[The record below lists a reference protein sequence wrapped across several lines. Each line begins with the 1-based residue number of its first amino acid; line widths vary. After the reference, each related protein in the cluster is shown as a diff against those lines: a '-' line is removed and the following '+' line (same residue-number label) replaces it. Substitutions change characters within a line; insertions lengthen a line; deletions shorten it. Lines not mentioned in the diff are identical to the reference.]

1 MCHSWLRSSKHL
13 CQRNL
18 LWRAYV
24 TGITCPGL
32 TLFSID
38 LVLTVDENNNVNLG
52 TLSSRSARYWP
63 ERLAVIDRHTRLTFA
78 QLEQRA
84 NQLASALLAQGI
96 AMGEHVA
103 ILAPNRAELVEAEV
117 AFYKAGLV
125 KVPVNARLAPDE
137 VIQVLNDAC
146 SVALIADAQ
155 LAQALLARRHE
166 IPSVRLIVTLGERGG
181 DITYAALLALGS
193 SQPISCDLPDDAL
206 AVLHYTSGSSGVLK
220 AAMLSVGNR
229 KALIRK
235 SLASPTRRAAPGD
248 VMAHVGPITHA
259 SGMQLMPLLAVGA
272 CNLLLERYD
281 DQLLLETIQREGV
294 TRLFLVPA
302 MINRLVNFPDVE
314 RYDLSSLRL
323 VMYGA
328 APMAPA
334 LVKRAIEVFGPILAQ
349 GYGAGETCSLV
360 TVLTEQDHLCEG
372 GDYRRLA
379 SCGRCYFET
388 DLRVVN
394 DHFQDVQPGEVG
406 EIVVKGPDIM
416 QGYWRAPHLT
426 AEVMHDGYYL
436 TGDLA
441 TVDEQGYVFIV
452 DRKKEMIISG
462 GFNIYPSEVEQV
474 LYSMPQVFEAAVVGV
489 PDEQWGEAV
498 RAVIVLKPGMALQE
512 QDVIEHCAQALAGF
526 KKPRA
531 VDFVSELPK
540 NPNGKVVRRL
550 IRDAYWQN
558 SERRI

>member
-1 MCHSWLRSSKHL
+1 MELFSQLKP
-13 CQRNL
+13 
-18 LWRAYV
+18 LWPAS
-24 TGITCPGL
+24 ITSITPL
-32 TLFSID
+32 KPTLFSIVP
-38 LVLTVDENNNVNLG
+38 VLTVDENNNVNLG
-52 TLSSRSARYWP
+52 KIISRSARYWP
-63 ERLAVIDRHTRLTFA
+63 ERMAVIDRHTRLNFA
-78 QLEQRA
+78 QLEQRT
-84 NQLASALLAQGI
+84 NQLASALLGQGI
-96 AMGEHVA
+96 STGEHVA
-103 ILAPNRAELVEAEV
+103 ILAENRLELVEAEI
-117 AFYKAGLV
+117 AFYKTGLV
-125 KVPVNARLAPDE
+125 KVPVNARLSLEE
-137 VIQVLNDAC
+137 VIQIINDSC
-146 SVALIADAQ
+146 SVGLIATPMFAEALIA
-155 LAQALLARRHE
+155 RRAE
-166 IPSVRLIVTLGERGG
+166 VPGLRLVVTLGEKGG
-181 DITYAALLALGS
+181 DIAYSALLDQGS
-193 SQPISCDLPDDAL
+193 EAPVSCDLPDDAL

-235 SLASPTRRAAPGD
+235 SVASPTRRAAPDD

-281 DQLLLETIQREGV
+281 DQLLLESIQRERV

-302 MINRLVNFPDVE
+302 MINRLVNFPGVD

-328 APMAPA
+328 APMAPS
-334 LVKRAIEVFGPILAQ
+334 LVKRAIEMFGPILAQ

-360 TVLTEQDHLCEG
+360 TVLTEQDHICEE

-394 DHFQDVQPGEVG
+394 ENFEDVKPGEIG

-416 QGYWRAPHLT
+416 QGYWRAPELT
-426 AEVMHDGYYL
+426 AEVMREGFYL
-436 TGDLA
+436 SGDLA

-462 GFNIYPSEVEQV
+462 GFNIYPTEVEQV
-474 LYSMPQVFEAAVVGV
+474 LYTLPEVFEAAVIGV

-498 RAVIVLKPGMALQE
+498 RAVVVLKPGTALSE
-512 QDVIEHCAQALAGF
+512 LEVIDHCARTLAGF

-558 SERRI
+558 SDRRI

>member
-1 MCHSWLRSSKHL
+1 MVSCVQLKSLYPAST
-13 CQRNL
+13 
-18 LWRAYV
+18 
-24 TGITCPGL
+24 TGITAL
-32 TLFSID
+32 ASTLFSIAT
-38 LVLTVDENNNVNLG
+38 VLTVDENNNVNLG
-52 TLSSRSARYWP
+52 KIISRSAKYWP
-63 ERLAVIDRHTRLTFA
+63 ERMAVIDQQTRLTFA
-78 QLEQRA
+78 QLEQRT
-84 NQLASALLAQGI
+84 NRLASALLAQGVS
-96 AMGEHVA
+96 AGEHVA
-103 ILAPNRAELVEAEV
+103 ILAANRVELVEAEV
-117 AFYKAGLV
+117 SFYKAGLV
-125 KVPVNARLAPDE
+125 KVPVNARLSLDE
-137 VIQVLNDAC
+137 IIQIINDSC
-146 SVALIADAQ
+146 SVGLITVPAFAEALS
-155 LAQALLARRHE
+155 ARRAE
-166 IPSVRLIVTLGERGG
+166 VPALRLVVTLGEEGG
-181 DITYAALLALGS
+181 DVTYRALL
-193 SQPISCDLPDDAL
+193 SQGCDSPVSCELPDDAL

-229 KALIRK
+229 KSLIRK
-235 SLASPTRRAAPGD
+235 SIASPTRRAAPGD

-272 CNLLLERYD
+272 CNLLLDRYD
-281 DQLLLETIQREGV
+281 DQLLLESIQREGV

-302 MINRLVNFPDVE
+302 MINRLVNFPGVE

-328 APMAPA
+328 APMAPT

-360 TVLTEQDHLCEG
+360 TVLTEQDHLCED

-394 DHFQDVQPGEVG
+394 EDFEDVKPGEIG

-416 QGYWRAPHLT
+416 QGYWRAPELT
-426 AEVMHDGYYL
+426 AEVMRDGYYL
-436 TGDLA
+436 SGDLA
-441 TVDEQGYVFIV
+441 TVDDEGYVFIV

-462 GFNIYPSEVEQV
+462 GFNVYPTEVEQV
-474 LYSMPQVFEAAVVGV
+474 LYNLPQVFEAAVVGV

-498 RAVIVLKPGMALQE
+498 RAVIVLKPGAVLSAAE
-512 QDVIEHCAQALAGF
+512 VIEHCSQTLAGF

>member
-1 MCHSWLRSSKHL
+1 M
-13 CQRNL
+13 
-18 LWRAYV
+18 
-24 TGITCPGL
+24 
-32 TLFSID
+32 
-38 LVLTVDENNNVNLG
+38 NLG
-52 TLSSRSARYWP
+52 KIISRSALYWP
-63 ERLAVIDRHTRLTFA
+63 DHEAVVDSRQRITFA
-78 QLEQRA
+78 QLEART
-84 NQLASALLAQGI
+84 NRLASGLQTLGLTQSD
-96 AMGEHVA
+96 HVA
-103 ILAPNRAELVEAEV
+103 ILALNRVELVEAEV
-117 AFYKAGLV
+117 AFYKCGMV
-125 KVPVNARLAPDE
+125 KVPINARLSLDE
-137 VIQVLNDAC
+137 ILQVLDDSHSQA
-146 SVALIADAQ
+146 VLADGRFAAALQ
-155 LAQALLARRHE
+155 ARRSE
-166 IPSVRLIVTLGERGG
+166 VPRLRWIISLDDEAGDTCYPDVLERGRE
-181 DITYAALLALGS
+181 A
-193 SQPISCDLPDDAL
+193 PVHCEPDDDDL

-220 AAMLSVGNR
+220 AAMLSFGNR

-235 SLASPTRRAAPGD
+235 SIASPTRRATPGD

-259 SGMQLMPLLAVGA
+259 SGMQIMPLLAVGA

-281 DQLLLETIQREGV
+281 DHLLLETIQRERV

-302 MINRLVNFPDVE
+302 MINRLVNVPDVE
-314 RYDLSSLRL
+314 RFDLSSLRL

-334 LVKRAIEVFGPILAQ
+334 LVKRAIDVFGPILAQ

-360 TVLTEQDHLCEG
+360 TVLTEQDHLIEG
-372 GDYRRLA
+372 DDQRRLA

-394 DHFQDVQPGEVG
+394 DAFEDVGPGEIG

-416 QGYWRAPHLT
+416 KGYWQAPELT
-426 AEVMHDGYYL
+426 AEVMRNGYYL

-441 TVDEQGYVFIV
+441 TVDERGYVFIV

-462 GFNIYPSEVEQV
+462 GFNIYPTEVEQV
-474 LYSMPQVFEAAVVGV
+474 LYSLPEVFEAAVVGV

-498 RAVIVLKPGMALQE
+498 RAVVVLKPGESLSA
-512 QDVIEHCAQALAGF
+512 DAIIEHCGRSLAGF

-531 VDFVSELPK
+531 VDFVKELPK

-550 IRDAYWQN
+550 IREAYWLN

>member
-1 MCHSWLRSSKHL
+1 M
-13 CQRNL
+13 
-18 LWRAYV
+18 
-24 TGITCPGL
+24 
-32 TLFSID
+32 
-38 LVLTVDENNNVNLG
+38 NLG
-52 TLSSRSARYWP
+52 KIISRSALYWP
-63 ERLAVIDRHTRLTFA
+63 EHEALVDARQRVTFLELERRTNRLASGLAAIGLTEGA
-78 QLEQRA
+78 
-84 NQLASALLAQGI
+84 
-96 AMGEHVA
+96 HVA
-103 ILAPNRAELVEAEV
+103 ILALNRVELVEAEI
-117 AFYKAGLV
+117 AFYKAGMV
-125 KVPVNARLAPDE
+125 KVPINARLSLDE
-137 VIQVLNDAC
+137 VLQVLNDSHSQA
-146 SVALIADAQ
+146 VIADGRFA
-155 LAQALLARRHE
+155 AALHARRAE
-166 IPSVRLIVTLGERGG
+166 APRLRFIISLDNDEGEMPYLGILERGNEVPVNG
-181 DITYAALLALGS
+181 DPA
-193 SQPISCDLPDDAL
+193 DDQL

-220 AAMLSVGNR
+220 AAMLSFGNR

-235 SLASPTRRAAPGD
+235 SIASPTRRAAPGD

-259 SGMQLMPLLAVGA
+259 SGMQIMPLLAVGA

-281 DQLLLETIQREGV
+281 DRLLLEIIQRERV

-302 MINRLVNFPDVE
+302 MINRLVNLPGVE
-314 RYDLSSLRL
+314 DYDLGSLRL

-360 TVLTEQDHLCEG
+360 TVLTEQDHLVEDGEEG
-372 GDYRRLA
+372 RLA

-394 DHFQDVQPGEVG
+394 EDFVDVRPGEIG

-416 QGYWRAPHLT
+416 KGYWQAPELT
-426 AEVMHDGYYL
+426 AEVMRDGYYL

-441 TVDEQGYVFIV
+441 TVDERGYVFIV

-462 GFNIYPSEVEQV
+462 GFNIYPTEVEQV
-474 LYSMPQVFEAAVVGV
+474 LYSLPQVFEAAVVGV

-498 RAVIVLKPGMALQE
+498 RAVVVLKPGE
-512 QDVIEHCAQALAGF
+512 QLSAEDIIDHCGRTLAGF

-531 VDFVSELPK
+531 VDFVAELPK

-550 IRDAYWQN
+550 IRDAYWKGQ
-558 SERRI
+558 ERRI

>member
-1 MCHSWLRSSKHL
+1 M
-13 CQRNL
+13 
-18 LWRAYV
+18 
-24 TGITCPGL
+24 
-32 TLFSID
+32 
-38 LVLTVDENNNVNLG
+38 
-52 TLSSRSARYWP
+52 
-63 ERLAVIDRHTRLTFA
+63 AVIDRHTRLTFA
-78 QLEQRA
+78 QLEQRT
-84 NQLASALLAQGI
+84 NRLASALLAQGI
-96 AMGEHVA
+96 NTGEHIA
-103 ILAPNRAELVEAEV
+103 ILAPNRVELVEAEV

-125 KVPVNARLAPDE
+125 KVPVNARLSLDE
-137 VIQVLNDAC
+137 VIQILNDSC
-146 SVALIADAQ
+146 SVGLIAAPVFAAALIARRAEVPALRLVVALSDA
-155 LAQALLARRHE
+155 
-166 IPSVRLIVTLGERGG
+166 SGGEGG
-181 DITYAALLALGS
+181 DIAYSTLLEQGS
-193 SQPISCDLPDDAL
+193 DSPVSCDLPDDAL

-235 SLASPTRRAAPGD
+235 SIASPTRRAAPGD

-272 CNLLLERYD
+272 CNLLLDRYD
-281 DQLLLETIQREGV
+281 DQLLLESIQREGV

-302 MINRLVNFPDVE
+302 MINRLVNFPGVE

-328 APMAPA
+328 APMAPS

-360 TVLTEQDHLCEG
+360 TVLTEQDHLCED

-394 DHFQDVQPGEVG
+394 EDFQDVQPGEIG

-416 QGYWRAPHLT
+416 QGYWRAPELT
-426 AEVMHDGYYL
+426 AEVMRDGYYL
-436 TGDLA
+436 SGDLA

-462 GFNIYPSEVEQV
+462 GFNIYPTEVEQV
-474 LYSMPQVFEAAVVGV
+474 LYNLPQVFEAAVVGV

-498 RAVIVLKPGMALQE
+498 RAVIVLKPGAVLSATEVM
-512 QDVIEHCAQALAGF
+512 EHCAQTLAGF

-558 SERRI
+558 SDRRI

>member
-1 MCHSWLRSSKHL
+1 M
-13 CQRNL
+13 
-18 LWRAYV
+18 
-24 TGITCPGL
+24 
-32 TLFSID
+32 
-38 LVLTVDENNNVNLG
+38 NLG
-52 TLSSRSARYWP
+52 KIISRSALYWP
-63 ERLAVIDRHTRLTFA
+63 DKEAVIDSRTRLTFA
-78 QLEQRA
+78 ELELRT
-84 NQLASALLAQGI
+84 NKLASAMNALGI
-96 AMGEHVA
+96 ARGEHVA
-103 ILAPNRAELVEAEV
+103 ILAMNRVELVEAEI
-117 AFYKAGLV
+117 ALYKSAMV
-125 KVPVNARLAPDE
+125 KVPVNARLSVDE
-137 VIQVLNDAC
+137 VIQVLEDSR
-146 SVALIADAQ
+146 SVAVITDGRFAEALASHRADLPQ
-155 LAQALLARRHE
+155 LRWIISLDGGA
-166 IPSVRLIVTLGERGG
+166 G
-181 DITYAALLALGS
+181 DITYPALLERGS
-193 SQPISCDLPDDAL
+193 TTHACCDPADDDL

-220 AAMLSVGNR
+220 AAMLSFGNR

-235 SLASPTRRAAPGD
+235 SIASPTRRAAPGD

-259 SGMQLMPLLAVGA
+259 SGMQIMPLLAVGA

-281 DQLLLETIQREGV
+281 DRLLLETIERERV

-302 MINRLVNFPDVE
+302 MINRLVNFPEVE
-314 RYDLSSLRL
+314 RFDLSSLRL

-334 LVKRAIEVFGPILAQ
+334 LVKRAIGVFGPILAQ

-360 TVLTEQDHLCEG
+360 TVLTEQDHLVED

-394 DHFQDVQPGEVG
+394 EVFKDVRPGEIG

-416 QGYWRAPHLT
+416 QGYWQAPELT
-426 AEVMHDGYYL
+426 AEVMRDGYYL

-441 TVDEQGYVFIV
+441 IVDEHGYVFIV

-462 GFNIYPSEVEQV
+462 GFNIYPTEVEQV
-474 LYSMPQVFEAAVVGV
+474 LYSLPQVFEAAVVGV

-498 RAVIVLKPGMALQE
+498 RAVVVLKPGETLSAE
-512 QDVIEHCAQALAGF
+512 AIIEHCGRTLAGF

-531 VDFVSELPK
+531 VDFVKELPK

-550 IRDAYWQN
+550 IREAYWQN

>member
-1 MCHSWLRSSKHL
+1 M
-13 CQRNL
+13 
-18 LWRAYV
+18 
-24 TGITCPGL
+24 
-32 TLFSID
+32 
-38 LVLTVDENNNVNLG
+38 NLG
-52 TLSSRSARYWP
+52 KIISRSAKYWP
-63 ERLAVIDRHTRLTFA
+63 ERMAVIDRNTRVTFA
-78 QLEQRA
+78 QLEQRT
-84 NQLASALLAQGI
+84 NQLASALLGRGI
-96 AMGEHVA
+96 TTGEHVA
-103 ILAPNRAELVEAEV
+103 ILAENRVELVEAEV

-125 KVPVNARLAPDE
+125 KVPVNARLSLEE
-137 VIQVLNDAC
+137 VIQILNDSC
-146 SVALIADAQ
+146 SVALITTPVLAEALTTRRAQ
-155 LAQALLARRHE
+155 VPAL
-166 IPSVRLIVTLGERGG
+166 RLIVSLGEEGG
-181 DITYAALLALGS
+181 DVAYSALLRQGD
-193 SQPISCDLPDDAL
+193 QEPVSCDPSDDAL

-235 SLASPTRRAAPGD
+235 SIASPTRRAAPGD

-272 CNLLLERYD
+272 CNFLLERYD
-281 DQLLLETIQREGV
+281 DQLLLESIQREGV

-302 MINRLVNFPDVE
+302 MINRLVNFPGVE

-328 APMAPA
+328 APMAPS

-360 TVLTEQDHLCEG
+360 TVLTEQDHLCEN

-394 DHFQDVQPGEVG
+394 EDFQDVKPGEIG

-416 QGYWRAPHLT
+416 QGYWRAPELT
-426 AEVMHDGYYL
+426 AEVMRDGYYL
-436 TGDLA
+436 SGDLA
-441 TVDEQGYVFIV
+441 TVDDQGYVFIV

-462 GFNIYPSEVEQV
+462 GFNIYPTEVEQV
-474 LYSMPQVFEAAVVGV
+474 LYNLPQVFEAAVVGV

-498 RAVIVLKPGMALQE
+498 RAVIVLKPGTELSE
-512 QDVIEHCAQALAGF
+512 VEVIDHCAKTLAGF

-558 SERRI
+558 CDRRI